1 MRISKGLRKFGIYSL
16 AGLFSLALHAFVI
29 LLLLVGWTEKNVEHK
44 PKRPNFV
51 QATLVQMAPKAKV
64 QDKQAA
70 NKKAKAAAQKRAE
83 KQRKEKARKK
93 KAAERK
99 KAERKKDERKKAE
112 QKKARDEKIR
122 RDKALKKKKSEEKA
136 RKAAA
141 QKKKAEQEKKA
152 KEAEQQEELQRQA
165 RAQALASALD
175 SEDEFLADEQSLQ
188 LAQGYQSYIQQRI
201 IANWNRPLSA
211 RRGME
216 TILSIQLV
224 PTGQVVGVS
233 VLKSS
238 GNDAFDLSAQQ
249 AVKKVGRFD
258 KLQQLSRQSPTVF
271 EQNFRQFQLV
281 FRPEDLRL

>member
-1 MRISKGLRKFGIYSL
+1 MHISQRLRNYGIYGL
-16 AGLFSLALHAFVI
+16 AGLFSLVLHIFI
-29 LLLLVGWTEKNVEHK
+29 LFLLFVGWTEKKGEYK
-44 PKRPNFV
+44 PQRPKFV
-51 QATLVQMAPKAKV
+51 QATLVQMAPKADV

-70 NKKAKAAAQKRAE
+70 KKKAQVAALKKVEA
-83 KQRKEKARKK
+83 QRKEKARKQ

-99 KAERKKDERKKAE
+99 KAERRKAE
-112 QKKARDEKIR
+112 QEKARIEKIR
-122 RDKALKKKKSEEKA
+122 RDKALKKKQNEEKA

-141 QKKKAEQEKKA
+141 QKKKIEQEKKA
-152 KEAEQQEELQRQA
+152 KEAERQEELQRQA

-175 SEDEFLADEQSLQ
+175 SEDEFLADEQSAQ

-233 VLKSS
+233 VLRSS

-258 KLQQLSRQSPTVF
+258 KLQQLSSQSPTVF

>member
-1 MRISKGLRKFGIYSL
+1 MRISQDLKKFGIYSL
-16 AGLFSLALHAFVI
+16 AGLFSLALHGFVI
-29 LLLLVGWTEKNVEHK
+29 FLLLVGWTGKNTEHK

-51 QATLVQMAPKAKV
+51 QATLVQMAPQAKA
-64 QDKQAA
+64 QDKQATD
-70 NKKAKAAAQKRAE
+70 KKAKAAAQKKAE
-83 KQRKEKARKK
+83 KQRNEKARKQ

-99 KAERKKDERKKAE
+99 KAERKKAE
-112 QKKARDEKIR
+112 QKKARDEKKR
-122 RDKALKKKKSEEKA
+122 RDKALKKKQAEEKA

-141 QKKKAEQEKKA
+141 KKEKEELEKKA
-152 KEAEQQEELQRQA
+152 KEAKQQEELQRQA

-175 SEDEFLADEQSLQ
+175 NEDEFLADEQSEQ
-188 LAQGYQSYIQQRI
+188 VSQGFQSYIQQRI

-216 TILSIQLV
+216 AILSIQLV

-233 VLKSS
+233 IVKSS

-249 AVKKVGRFD
+249 AVKKVGRFE
-258 KLQQLSRQSPTVF
+258 KLQELSRQSPVIF
-271 EQNFRQFQLV
+271 EQNFRQFRLV

>member
-1 MRISKGLRKFGIYSL
+1 MRISQDLKKFGIYSL
-16 AGLFSLALHAFVI
+16 AGLFSLVLHGFVI
-29 LLLLVGWTEKNVEHK
+29 FLLLVGWTEKNAEPK

-51 QATLVQMAPKAKV
+51 QATLVQMAPKARA
-64 QDKQAA
+64 QDKQTAD
-70 NKKAKAAAQKRAE
+70 KKAKAAAQKRAD
-83 KQRKEKARKK
+83 KQRKERARKK
-93 KAAERK
+93 KADERK
-99 KAERKKDERKKAE
+99 KAERKKAE
-112 QKKARDEKIR
+112 QKKAQDEKNR
-122 RDKALKKKKSEEKA
+122 RDKALKKKQSEEKA

-141 QKKKAEQEKKA
+141 QKKAEQKKKAE
-152 KEAEQQEELQRQA
+152 EAEQREALQRQA

-175 SEDEFLADEQSLQ
+175 SEDAFLADEQSAQ

-216 TILSIQLV
+216 AVLSIKLV

-249 AVKKVGRFD
+249 AVTKVGRFD
-258 KLQQLSRQSPTVF
+258 KLQQLSQQSPAVF

>member
-1 MRISKGLRKFGIYSL
+1 MRISKDLKKFGIYSL
-16 AGLFSLALHAFVI
+16 AGLFSLVLHAFVV
-29 LLLLVGWTEKNVEHK
+29 LLLLVGWTEKNTVHK

-51 QATLVQMAPKAKV
+51 QATLVQMAPRAKAQERQV
-64 QDKQAA
+64 A
-70 NKKAKAAAQKRAE
+70 NKKAKAAAKKRAE

-99 KAERKKDERKKAE
+99 KAERKKAE
-112 QKKARDEKIR
+112 QKKARDEKNR
-122 RDKALKKKKSEEKA
+122 RDKAWKKKQADEKA
-136 RKAAA
+136 RKADA
-141 QKKKAEQEKKA
+141 QKKKAEREKKA
-152 KEAEQQEELQRQA
+152 KAAEQLEELQRQA

-175 SEDEFLADEQSLQ
+175 NEDEFLADEQSEQ
-188 LAQGYQSYIQQRI
+188 VAQGYQSYIQQRI

-233 VLKSS
+233 VIKSS

-249 AVKKVGRFD
+249 AVKKVGRFE
-258 KLQQLSRQSPTVF
+258 KLQQLSRESPVIF

>member
-1 MRISKGLRKFGIYSL
+1 MRISKDLKKFGVYSL
-16 AGLFSLALHAFVI
+16 AGLFSLALHAFVVF
-29 LLLLVGWTEKNVEHK
+29 LLLVGWTEKNTVHK

-51 QATLVQMAPKAKV
+51 QATLVQMAPRAKAQEKQAADKKAKV
-64 QDKQAA
+64 AA
-70 NKKAKAAAQKRAE
+70 KKRAD

-99 KAERKKDERKKAE
+99 KAERKKAE

-122 RDKALKKKKSEEKA
+122 RDKAWKKKQAEDTA
-136 RKAAA
+136 RKVAA
-141 QKKKAEQEKKA
+141 QKKKVEQERQA
-152 KEAEQQEELQRQA
+152 QEAEHQKELQRQA

-175 SEDEFLADEQSLQ
+175 SEDEFLADEQSEQ
-188 LAQGYQSYIQQRI
+188 VAQGYQSYIQQRI

-233 VLKSS
+233 VIKSS

-249 AVKKVGRFD
+249 AVKKVGRFE
-258 KLQQLSRQSPTVF
+258 KLQELSRQSPVIF

-281 FRPEDLRL
+281 FRPDDLRL

>member
-16 AGLFSLALHAFVI
+16 AGLFSLALHGFVI
-29 LLLLVGWTEKNVEHK
+29 FLLLVGWTEKNAEHK
-44 PKRPNFV
+44 PKRPKFV
-51 QATLVQMAPKAKV
+51 QATLVQMAPKAKT

-70 NKKAKAAAQKRAE
+70 NKKAKAAVKKRAA

-99 KAERKKDERKKAE
+99 KAERKKAE

-122 RDKALKKKKSEEKA
+122 RDKALKKKQSEEKA

-141 QKKKAEQEKKA
+141 QKKKADQEKKA

-175 SEDEFLADEQSLQ
+175 SEDEFLADEQSSQ

-258 KLQQLSRQSPTVF
+258 KLQQLSRQSPAVF

>member
-1 MRISKGLRKFGIYSL
+1 MRISKGLRKFATYSL
-16 AGLFSLALHAFVI
+16 AGLFSLALHGFVI
-29 LLLLVGWTEKNVEHK
+29 FLLLVGWTEKNAVHK
-44 PKRPNFV
+44 PKPPNFV
-51 QATLVQMAPKAKV
+51 QATLVQMAPKAKT

-70 NKKAKAAAQKRAE
+70 DKKANAAAQKRAA

-93 KAAERK
+93 KVAERK
-99 KAERKKDERKKAE
+99 KAERKKAE

-122 RDKALKKKKSEEKA
+122 RDKALKKKQSEEKA

-141 QKKKAEQEKKA
+141 QEKAEEEKKA

-175 SEDEFLADEQSLQ
+175 SEDEFLADEQSAQ

-216 TILSIQLV
+216 AILSIQLV

-258 KLQQLSRQSPTVF
+258 KLQQLSRQSPAVF
-271 EQNFRQFQLV
+271 EQNFRQLQLV

>member
-1 MRISKGLRKFGIYSL
+1 MRISKGLRKFATYSL
-16 AGLFSLALHAFVI
+16 AGLFSLALHGFVI
-29 LLLLVGWTEKNVEHK
+29 FLLLVGWTEKNTVHK

-51 QATLVQMAPKAKV
+51 QATLVQMAPKAKA

-70 NKKAKAAAQKRAE
+70 NKKAKVAAQKRAE

-99 KAERKKDERKKAE
+99 KAERKKAE
-112 QKKARDEKIR
+112 QRKARDEKIR
-122 RDKALKKKKSEEKA
+122 RDKALKKQSAEKA

-141 QKKKAEQEKKA
+141 QKKAEQEKKA
-152 KEAEQQEELQRQA
+152 KEAGQQEELQRQA

-175 SEDEFLADEQSLQ
+175 SEDEFLADEQSSQ

-216 TILSIQLV
+216 AILSIQLV

-258 KLQQLSRQSPTVF
+258 KLQQLSRESPAVF
-271 EQNFRQFQLV
+271 EQSFRQFQLV

>member
-1 MRISKGLRKFGIYSL
+1 MRISKGLKRFAVYSL

-29 LLLLVGWTEKNVEHK
+29 FLLLVGGTEKPPVHK

-51 QATLVQMAPKAKV
+51 QATLIQMEPRAKA

-70 NKKAKAAAQKRAE
+70 KKKAAAAAKKRAE
-83 KQRKEKARKK
+83 KKRQEKARKK
-93 KAAERK
+93 KAAQRK
-99 KAERKKDERKKAE
+99 KAERKKAE
-112 QKKARDEKIR
+112 QKKARAEKVR
-122 RDKALKKKKSEEKA
+122 RDKALKKKQAEDKT
-136 RKAAA
+136 RKAAE
-141 QKKKAEQEKKA
+141 QKKKAAREKQA
-152 KEAEQQEELQRQA
+152 KEAQRQEQQEELQRQA

-175 SEDEFLADEQSLQ
+175 SEDEFLADEQDVQ
-188 LAQGYQSYIQQRI
+188 LAQGYTDYIQQRI

-238 GNDAFDLSAQQ
+238 GNEAFDLSAQQ

-258 KLQQLSRQSPTVF
+258 KLQQLSRQSPAVF

>member
-16 AGLFSLALHAFVI
+16 AGLFSLALHGFVI
-29 LLLLVGWTEKNVEHK
+29 FLLLVGWTEKNAEHK
-44 PKRPNFV
+44 PKRPKFV
-51 QATLVQMAPKAKV
+51 QATLVQMAPKAKT

-99 KAERKKDERKKAE
+99 KAERKKAE

-122 RDKALKKKKSEEKA
+122 RDKALKKKQSEEKA

-141 QKKKAEQEKKA
+141 QKKKADQEKKA

-175 SEDEFLADEQSLQ
+175 SEDEFLADEQSSQ

-258 KLQQLSRQSPTVF
+258 KLQQLSRQSPAVF

>member
-1 MRISKGLRKFGIYSL
+1 MRISKDLKKFGIYSL
-16 AGLFSLALHAFVI
+16 AGLFSLALHGFVI
-29 LLLLVGWTEKNVEHK
+29 FLLLVGWTEKNAEHK
-44 PKRPNFV
+44 PKRPKFV
-51 QATLVQMAPKAKV
+51 QATLVQMAPKAKT

-99 KAERKKDERKKAE
+99 KAERKKAE

-122 RDKALKKKKSEEKA
+122 RDKAWKKKQSEEKA

-141 QKKKAEQEKKA
+141 QKKKADQEKKA

-175 SEDEFLADEQSLQ
+175 SEDEFLADEQSSQ

-258 KLQQLSRQSPTVF
+258 KLQQLSRQSPAVF

>member
-1 MRISKGLRKFGIYSL
+1 MGISKDLKKFGIYSL
-16 AGLFSLALHAFVI
+16 AGLFSVALHALV
-29 LLLLVGWTEKNVEHK
+29 LLLLLYGWTGETPPHK

-51 QATLVQMAPKAKV
+51 QATLIQMAPKAKA

-70 NKKAKAAAQKRAE
+70 NKKAAAAAKKRAE
-83 KQRKEKARKK
+83 KKRQDKARKK

-99 KAERKKDERKKAE
+99 KAERKKAE
-112 QKKARDEKIR
+112 QKKARDEKTR
-122 RDKALKKKKSEEKA
+122 RDKALKKKQTEEKA
-136 RKAAA
+136 RKAAE
-141 QKKKAEQEKKA
+141 QKKAEREKQA
-152 KEAEQQEELQRQA
+152 KEAERQQELQRQA

-175 SEDEFLADEQSLQ
+175 SEDEFLADEQSEQ
-188 LAQGYQSYIQQRI
+188 LAQGYTTYIQQRI
-201 IANWNRPLSA
+201 IANWTRPLSA

-233 VLKSS
+233 VIKPS

-258 KLQQLSRQSPTVF
+258 KLQELSRESPRVF

-281 FRPEDLRL
+281 FRPDDLRL

>member
-1 MRISKGLRKFGIYSL
+1 MRISKDLGKFGIYSL

-29 LLLLVGWTEKNVEHK
+29 FLLLVGWTEKKAEHK

-51 QATLVQMAPKAKV
+51 QATLVEMAPKAKA

-83 KQRKEKARKK
+83 KQRIEKARKK

-99 KAERKKDERKKAE
+99 KIEREKAE
-112 QKKARDEKIR
+112 QKKARDEKVR
-122 RDKALKKKKSEEKA
+122 RDKALKKKQAEEKT
-136 RKAAA
+136 RKAAEL
-141 QKKKAEQEKKA
+141 KKKADQEKKA
-152 KEAEQQEELQRQA
+152 EEARKQEELQRQA

-175 SEDEFLADEQSLQ
+175 SEDEFLADEQSAR

-216 TILSIQLV
+216 AVLSIQLV

-258 KLQQLSRQSPTVF
+258 KLQQLSQQSPTVF
-271 EQNFRQFQLV
+271 EQNFRQFQLI

>member
-1 MRISKGLRKFGIYSL
+1 M
-16 AGLFSLALHAFVI
+16 
-29 LLLLVGWTEKNVEHK
+29 
-44 PKRPNFV
+44 
-51 QATLVQMAPKAKV
+51 
-64 QDKQAA
+64 
-70 NKKAKAAAQKRAE
+70 
-83 KQRKEKARKK
+83 KK
-93 KAAERK
+93 K
-99 KAERKKDERKKAE
+99 
-112 QKKARDEKIR
+112 Q
-122 RDKALKKKKSEEKA
+122 SEEKA

-141 QKKKAEQEKKA
+141 QKKAEQVKKA

-175 SEDEFLADEQSLQ
+175 IEDEFLADEQSAQ

-216 TILSIQLV
+216 AVLSIQLV

-258 KLQQLSRQSPTVF
+258 KLQQLSRESPAVF

>member
-1 MRISKGLRKFGIYSL
+1 MRISKDLRKFGIYSL

-29 LLLLVGWTEKNVEHK
+29 FLLLVGWTEKNAEHK

-51 QATLVQMAPKAKV
+51 QATLVEMAPKAKA

-83 KQRKEKARKK
+83 KQRIEKARKK

-99 KAERKKDERKKAE
+99 KVEREKAE
-112 QKKARDEKIR
+112 QKKARDEKVR
-122 RDKALKKKKSEEKA
+122 RDKALKKKQAEEKA
-136 RKAAA
+136 RKAAEL
-141 QKKKAEQEKKA
+141 KKKADQEKKA
-152 KEAEQQEELQRQA
+152 EEARKLEELQRQA

-175 SEDEFLADEQSLQ
+175 SEDEFLADEQSAQ

-216 TILSIQLV
+216 AVLSIQLV

-258 KLQQLSRQSPTVF
+258 KLQQLSQQSPTVF

>member
-1 MRISKGLRKFGIYSL
+1 MRISKDLKKFGVYSL
-16 AGLFSLALHAFVI
+16 AGLFSLALHAFVVF
-29 LLLLVGWTEKNVEHK
+29 LLLVGWTEKNTVHK

-51 QATLVQMAPKAKV
+51 QATLVQMAPRAKAQEKQAADKKAKV
-64 QDKQAA
+64 AA
-70 NKKAKAAAQKRAE
+70 KKRAD

-99 KAERKKDERKKAE
+99 KAERKKAE

-122 RDKALKKKKSEEKA
+122 RDKAWKKKQAEDTA
-136 RKAAA
+136 RKVAA
-141 QKKKAEQEKKA
+141 QKKKVEQERQA
-152 KEAEQQEELQRQA
+152 QEAEHQKELQRQA

-175 SEDEFLADEQSLQ
+175 SEDEFLADEQSGKV
-188 LAQGYQSYIQQRI
+188 AQGYQSYIQQRI

-233 VLKSS
+233 VIKSS

-249 AVKKVGRFD
+249 AVKKVGRFE
-258 KLQQLSRQSPTVF
+258 KLQELSRQSPVIF

-281 FRPEDLRL
+281 FRPDDLRL

>member
-16 AGLFSLALHAFVI
+16 AGLFSLALHGFVI
-29 LLLLVGWTEKNVEHK
+29 FLLLVGWTEKNAEHK
-44 PKRPNFV
+44 PKRPKFV
-51 QATLVQMAPKAKV
+51 QATLVQMAPKAKT

-70 NKKAKAAAQKRAE
+70 NKKAKAAAQKRAA

-99 KAERKKDERKKAE
+99 KAERKKAE

-122 RDKALKKKKSEEKA
+122 RDKALKKKQSEEKA

-141 QKKKAEQEKKA
+141 QKKKADQEKKA

-175 SEDEFLADEQSLQ
+175 SEDEFLADEQSSQ

-258 KLQQLSRQSPTVF
+258 KLQQLSRQSPAVF

>member
-1 MRISKGLRKFGIYSL
+1 MRISKDLKKFGIYSL
-16 AGLFSLALHAFVI
+16 AGLFSLALHGFVI
-29 LLLLVGWTEKNVEHK
+29 FLLLVGWTEKNAEHK
-44 PKRPNFV
+44 PKRPKFV
-51 QATLVQMAPKAKV
+51 QATLVQMAPKAKT

-99 KAERKKDERKKAE
+99 KAERKKAE
-112 QKKARDEKIR
+112 QKKARDEKNR
-122 RDKALKKKKSEEKA
+122 RDKAWKKKQSEEKA

-141 QKKKAEQEKKA
+141 QKKKADQEKKA

-175 SEDEFLADEQSLQ
+175 SEDEFLADEQSSQ

-258 KLQQLSRQSPTVF
+258 KLQQLSRQSPAVF

>member
-29 LLLLVGWTEKNVEHK
+29 FLLLVGWTEKNAEHK

-51 QATLVQMAPKAKV
+51 QATLVQMAPKAKA

-70 NKKAKAAAQKRAE
+70 NKKAEAAAQKRAE
-83 KQRKEKARKK
+83 TQRKEKARKK
-93 KAAERK
+93 KAAESK
-99 KAERKKDERKKAE
+99 KAERKKAE
-112 QKKARDEKIR
+112 QKKARDEKVR
-122 RDKALKKKKSEEKA
+122 RDKALKKKQSEEKA
-136 RKAAA
+136 RKVAAE
-141 QKKKAEQEKKA
+141 KKAEQERKA
-152 KEAEQQEELQRQA
+152 KEAEQQKELQRQA

-258 KLQQLSRQSPTVF
+258 KLQQLSRQSPAVF

>member
-1 MRISKGLRKFGIYSL
+1 MRISKDLRKFGIYSL

-29 LLLLVGWTEKNVEHK
+29 FLLLVGWTEKNAEHK

-51 QATLVQMAPKAKV
+51 QATLVEMAPKAKA

-83 KQRKEKARKK
+83 KQRIEKARKK

-99 KAERKKDERKKAE
+99 KVEREKAE
-112 QKKARDEKIR
+112 QKKARDEKVR
-122 RDKALKKKKSEEKA
+122 RDKALKKKQAEEKA
-136 RKAAA
+136 RKAAEL
-141 QKKKAEQEKKA
+141 KKKADQEKKA
-152 KEAEQQEELQRQA
+152 EEARKLEELQRQA

-175 SEDEFLADEQSLQ
+175 SEDEFLADEQSAR

-216 TILSIQLV
+216 AVLSIQLV

-258 KLQQLSRQSPTVF
+258 KLQQLSQQSPTVF
-271 EQNFRQFQLV
+271 EQNFRQFQLI

>member
-16 AGLFSLALHAFVI
+16 AGLFSLVLHAFVVF
-29 LLLLVGWTEKNVEHK
+29 LLLVGWSEKNTVHK

-70 NKKAKAAAQKRAE
+70 DKKAKAAAQKRAA

-99 KAERKKDERKKAE
+99 KAE
-112 QKKARDEKIR
+112 QKKARDEKVR
-122 RDKALKKKKSEEKA
+122 RDKALKKKQTEDKA

-141 QKKKAEQEKKA
+141 QKEKAEQEKKA
-152 KEAEQQEELQRQA
+152 KAAEQQEELQRQA

-216 TILSIQLV
+216 AILSIQLV

-238 GNDAFDLSAQQ
+238 GNEAFDLSAQQ

-258 KLQQLSRQSPTVF
+258 KLQQLSRQSPAVF

>member
-1 MRISKGLRKFGIYSL
+1 MRISKDLGKFGIYSL

-29 LLLLVGWTEKNVEHK
+29 FLLLVGWTEKKAEHK

-51 QATLVQMAPKAKV
+51 QATLVEMAPKAKA

-83 KQRKEKARKK
+83 KQRIEKARKK

-99 KAERKKDERKKAE
+99 KIEREKAE
-112 QKKARDEKIR
+112 QKKARDEKVR
-122 RDKALKKKKSEEKA
+122 RDKALKKKQAEEKA
-136 RKAAA
+136 RKAAEL
-141 QKKKAEQEKKA
+141 KKKADQEKKA
-152 KEAEQQEELQRQA
+152 EEARKQEELQRQA

-175 SEDEFLADEQSLQ
+175 SEDEFLADEQSAR

-216 TILSIQLV
+216 AVLSIQLV

-233 VLKSS
+233 VLKKS
-238 GNDAFDLSAQQ
+238 GDDAFDLSALQ

-258 KLQQLSRQSPTVF
+258 KLQQLSQQSPTVF

>member
-29 LLLLVGWTEKNVEHK
+29 FLLLVGWTGKNTVDK

-51 QATLVQMAPKAKV
+51 QATLVQMAPKAKA

-93 KAAERK
+93 KVAERK
-99 KAERKKDERKKAE
+99 KAERKKAE

-122 RDKALKKKKSEEKA
+122 RDKAWKKKQSEEKA

-152 KEAEQQEELQRQA
+152 KAAEQQEELQRQA

-216 TILSIQLV
+216 TILTIQLV

-258 KLQQLSRQSPTVF
+258 KLQQLSRQSPAVF